1 MAFTKEQLKT
11 VTQAKEAKLTA
22 QTQLWNLRL
31 QAAVDTGDGKAVME
45 RIGASVEDDINNCGC
60 NVQCGALQE
69 GPGALVNPG
78 GLVRR

>member
-1 MAFTKEQLKT
+1 MAFTKEQLKA
-11 VTQAKEAKLTA
+11 VTEAKQAKLTA

-31 QAAVDTGDGKAVME
+31 QAAAETGDAKAVME

-69 GPGALVNPG
+69 GLGTIVNPG
-78 GLVRR
+78 GAIRR